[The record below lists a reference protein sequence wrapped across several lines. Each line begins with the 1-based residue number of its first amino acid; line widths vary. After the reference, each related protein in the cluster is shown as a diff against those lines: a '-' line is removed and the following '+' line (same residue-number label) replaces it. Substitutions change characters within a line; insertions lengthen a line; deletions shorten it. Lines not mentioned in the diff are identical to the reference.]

1 MNNIYTC
8 CLKPLPMRFYL
19 PKFLLALIAFTIT
32 SFSMMA
38 QFTVSGKVTDA
49 KGEPLIGVT
58 VIVKN
63 TANGTVTDIDGN
75 YTVQISGASAT
86 LIYSYLGYKSIE
98 KEVSSAGTV
107 NVTLEESTSTLDEV
121 VISGLATSVKRTNLA
136 NSVATISSESING
149 TTTQSTLDGALYGK
163 FPGAQ
168 ITSNSGAPG
177 GGIGIRMRG
186 ITSINA
192 PAQPLFIIDGVY
204 VDNSTVAAGLNVVSA
219 AAAGGSQAQFDQDN
233 PSNRIADIDP
243 GDIESIEILKG
254 ASAAAIYGSRAAGGV
269 VIITTKRG
277 KQTSGGANI
286 SFSQSIGAT
295 QIINPQ
301 GTRPWTSENVEAFY
315 GPGEVANFE
324 AAQAAG
330 KLYDYEDELFGNTGL
345 LSDSRLSV
353 AGGSDRTSYYA
364 SGSFKSEEGIVPNT
378 GYEKTG
384 LRLNIDH
391 KVNNKIS
398 LNISNNYI
406 KSSADRGFFNNDN
419 TGTTMSISMVATP
432 SWAELHPDALGNY
445 PDNPYSASNF
455 LQTAALI
462 TNNEAVDRYI
472 GGGSA
477 VADIFTTNNQ
487 SLKLTLQG
495 GIDFYN
501 LRTTAIF
508 PRDLQFE
515 KNGNGTNGASIQG
528 TTYNF
533 NNNESAFLVHTFYG
547 ANGLTFRTQA
557 GLTREQF
564 DRNTTIITATELIGS
579 QTNVNQAGAVSTYQF
594 IAKQLD
600 LGGFVQE
607 EVNMNDQ
614 MYITLGVRG
623 DKSSNNG
630 DPNKLYFYP
639 KASLALT
646 LSEFDFWNMTDFDFA
661 KLRVAYG
668 QSGNFAPFG
677 SAFTSLGG
685 TNIGGLA
692 GSLINTQRGNPEV
705 APERQ
710 SELEFGADLGFW
722 NDRLTVE
729 ATYYIKTVSDLLL
742 IAQVPESSGF
752 TSQVTNAADLQNKG
766 VELGLGAEIIDKE
779 KFNWYSHINFWMNRS
794 EVTRLDIPEF
804 AVGSF
809 GTTLGTYY
817 IQEGASATQFVGIAP
832 VDASGNPDNLF
843 ELDKTGDNLPA
854 GLDVFGDAEP
864 DFQMSFS
871 EELSYANWS
880 LSFLIH
886 WKKGGDNVNLTQL
899 LSDIFGT
906 SPDFDEYTYGQ
917 PEPYSNGL
925 YRLTS
930 IGVTASTFVQDASYV
945 RLREIGL
952 YYTLNAEKVQS
963 STNNFLKGV
972 KLGVSG
978 YNLLNFFDY
987 ASYDPEVS
995 NFGTTGISTG
1005 IEVNPFPSAKRYYGH
1020 LTLNF

>member
-1 MNNIYTC
+1 
-8 CLKPLPMRFYL
+8 MRFYL
-19 PKFLLALIAFTIT
+19 PKVMFAFIVLTLISISAE
-32 SFSMMA
+32 A
-38 QFTVSGKVTDA
+38 QFTVSGKVSDTE
-49 KGEPLIGVT
+49 GESLVGVT
-58 VIVKN
+58 VLVKN
-63 TANGTVTDIDGN
+63 TTSGTVTDIDGN
-75 YTVQISGASAT
+75 YVLQIPGSSAT
-86 LIYSYLGYKSIE
+86 LVFFYVGFKTVE
-98 KEVSSAGTV
+98 QEVSSATSTV
-107 NVTLEESTSTLDEV
+107 NMIMETTTSTLDEV

-136 NSVATISSESING
+136 NSVETISGASLNG
-149 TTTQSTLDGALYGK
+149 TTQQSTLDGALYGK
-163 FPGAQ
+163 INGAQ
-168 ITSNSGAPG
+168 ITANSGAPG

-204 VDNSTVAAGLNVVSA
+204 VDNSSIAAGLNLISG
-219 AAAGGSQAQFDQDN
+219 AAAGGNTAVFDQDN

-243 GDIESIEILKG
+243 GDIENIEILKG

-277 KQTSGGANI
+277 KKSGAGANI
-286 SFSQSIGAT
+286 SLSQSLGAT

-301 GTRPWTSENVEAFY
+301 GTRPWNSENVEAFY
-315 GPGEVANFE
+315 GAAEVPVFE
-324 AAQAAG
+324 AAEADG
-330 KLYDYEDELFGNTGL
+330 KIYDYEDELFGNTGM
-345 LSDSRLSV
+345 LSDTRLSV
-353 AGGSDRTSYYA
+353 AGNSDRTSYYT
-364 SGSFKSEEGIVPNT
+364 SGSFKSEGGIVPNT

-391 KVNNKIS
+391 EVNKHIDLS
-398 LNISNNYI
+398 VSNNFI

-432 SWAELHPDALGNY
+432 AWAELHPDDQGNY

-455 LQTAALI
+455 LQTAELM
-462 TNNEAVDRYI
+462 TNNESVDRYI
-472 GGGSA
+472 GGATSTI
-477 VADIFTTNNQ
+477 DLFTKNNQ
-487 SLKLTLQG
+487 SLKLVLTG
-495 GIDFYN
+495 GVDFYN
-501 LRTTAIF
+501 LVTTAIF
-508 PRDLQFE
+508 PRELQFE

-528 TTYNF
+528 STHSF
-533 NNNESAFLVHTFYG
+533 NNNESGLLVHTFYG
-547 ANGLTFRTQA
+547 ENGITFRTQG

-564 DRNTTIITATELIGS
+564 DRNTIIVTATELIGA
-579 QTNVNQAGAVSTYQF
+579 QTNVNQAGAVSTYQN
-594 IAKQLD
+594 IVKQLD
-600 LGGFVQE
+600 KGGFIQE
-607 EVNMNDQ
+607 EVNFNDRI
-614 MYITLGVRG
+614 YVTAGVRG

-646 LSEFDFWNMTDFDFA
+646 LSEFDSWSMEKFDFA

-677 SAFTSLGG
+677 SAFTSLGS

-692 GSLINTQRGNPEV
+692 GSLINTQRGNPDV

-710 SELEFGADLGFW
+710 SELEFGFDLGFFK
-722 NDRLTVE
+722 DRVTVE
-729 ATYYIKTVSDLLL
+729 ATYYIKTVTDLLL
-742 IAQVPESSGF
+742 VAQVPESSGF
-752 TSQVTNAADLQNKG
+752 SSQVTNAADLQNKG
-766 VELGLGAEIIDKE
+766 VELGIGADIVSGDK
-779 KFNWYSHINFWMNRS
+779 FDWYTHVNFWMNRS
-794 EVTRLDIPEF
+794 EITRLDIPEF

-817 IQEGASATQFVGIAP
+817 IQEGASATQLVGIAP
-832 VDASGNPDNLF
+832 VDETGNPDGLF
-843 ELDKTGDNLPA
+843 ELDQTGDNLPE

-864 DFQMSFS
+864 DFQLSWAN
-871 EELSYANWS
+871 ELSHGNWD

-906 SPDFDEYTYGQ
+906 SPDFDEVTYGQ
-917 PEPYSNGL
+917 PDAYPNGL

-952 YYTLNAEKVQS
+952 YYSFDGDKLASK
-963 STNNFLKGV
+963 TNNFIRGIRV
-972 KLGVSG
+972 GASG

-987 ASYDPEVS
+987 SSYDPEVS

-1020 LTLNF
+1020 ITFNF